1 VGVKATLIVQLLP
14 EESARIQVFCTTEK
28 SPAVVML
35 ATARGAEK
43 FEEFVNVTNWTLL
56 VVPTVCA
63 ANVRL
68 GGDRAPTA
76 CATTGPLVVMVSGL
90 SGALSVIVTTPEL
103 PPGMPTASTNVTLIV
118 QLAPTAIDPTQL
130 SDSVKLLLPTML
142 VMVSTA
148 VPEFVSVTA
157 WGAPGTMN
165 ESDASD
171 SMTAAPDVG
180 VVVVAGGLDE

>member
-1 VGVKATLIVQLLP
+1 
-14 EESARIQVFCTTEK
+14 
-28 SPAVVML
+28 
-35 ATARGAEK
+35 
-43 FEEFVNVTNWTLL
+43 
-56 VVPTVCA
+56 
-63 ANVRL
+63 
-68 GGDRAPTA
+68 
-76 CATTGPLVVMVSGL
+76 MVSGL

-118 QLAPTAIDPTQL
+118 QLAPTATDPTQL

-142 VMVSTA
+142 LMVSTA

-165 ESDASD
+165 PRDARD
-171 SMTAAPDVG
+171 SITAAPDVG